1 VAVAATCSLES
12 SVGQSVSPFFCVI
25 VAQGRREGDINVGL
39 KDVTGRVWEKV
50 TS

>member
-1 VAVAATCSLES
+1 
-12 SVGQSVSPFFCVI
+12 

-50 TS
+50 TSWPTFTP